1 MLSKRS
7 NKKNYKGSNWLKI
20 LTLKLGLICMQIMF
34 KSGNVQD
41 YEMIE
46 F

>member
-1 MLSKRS
+1 MS
-7 NKKNYKGSNWLKI
+7 NKTSYEGRNW
-20 LTLKLGLICMQIMF
+20 TKLSVVELALICMQIMF

-41 YEMIE
+41 YEMTE